1 MIINKNKLLILI
13 VITISLFLP
22 LSRASALS
30 LYAEHSS
37 REIKVGDT
45 VLINF
50 YLDTEGV
57 EINVLEGKI
66 RVVGEVS
73 IKSVSS
79 GGSVFTIWQT
89 QPTILGNEITFVGG
103 TPTSVKGKENKV
115 FTVAIKPLGVGD
127 IQLEPLPF
135 QGYLA
140 DGKGTIVVGRPSKFE
155 SIVVLESAGQPIDE
169 SASQSRDTVPP
180 NPFTIEIG
188 REGGSTD
195 GKLFLSFIS
204 SDDGSG
210 IKYYEVKEGDKITT
224 VSQGI
229 YVLQNQTYSGEVTV
243 TAFDNAGNMR
253 EQTINLGK
261 INNRVNSSWI
271 IYLIGLLLITLVG
284 YLWIRYNKKKS

>member
-1 MIINKNKLLILI
+1 MTLNKNKLLIPI
-13 VITISLFLP
+13 VIIIILFLP

-30 LYAEHSS
+30 LYAEHSD
-37 REIKVGDT
+37 RGIKVGDT
-45 VLINF
+45 VLINI
-50 YLDTEGV
+50 YLDTEGA

-66 RVVGEVS
+66 S
-73 IKSVSS
+73 ITGDVLVEGVSS

-155 SIVVLESAGQPIDE
+155 SINVEQSTGQPVDE
-169 SASQSRDTVPP
+169 SVFHNLDTVPP

-188 REGGSTD
+188 REGGSVD

-229 YVLQNQTYSGEVTV
+229 YVLQNQDYFGEIIV
-243 TAFDNAGNMR
+243 TAFDNADNTR
-253 EQTINLGK
+253 IQTINLGESNK
-261 INNRVNSSWI
+261 LRFLYLLFGISI
-271 IYLIGLLLITLVG
+271 ILFVLYLV
-284 YLWIRYNKKKS
+284 IRYNKKKL